1 MKRWVNFLF
10 TGIISNFIR
19 KIATI
24 LEKNRTC
31 ISRFIGALL
40 FYPFFPPSFLLNGA
54 LIPYPSQ
61 SLPLCLDL
69 PTSLLF
75 GTVFHVLSLVS
86 CLQHLP
92 LHQVIPIVFKHVS
105 IILSLKEE
113 TSSLNSH
120 SSPAN
125 PYLFF
130 YLNNQTSPKRISL
143 KINKFPLY
151 QSSFPQSLSF
161 LKPVHCHILIMLSL
175 PSPNYPS
182 SLSHHWPLGL
192 LDGTG
197 INF

>member
-1 MKRWVNFLF
+1 MLLKHYNHYENRKNVKVYPLLILKYLLATSMQDRISEEMGEFFLF

-86 CLQHLP
+86 SVFNICL
-92 LHQVIPIVFKHVS
+92 S
-105 IILSLKEE
+105 IR
-113 TSSLNSH
+113 SSLQFLNTFL
-120 SSPAN
+120 
-125 PYLFF
+125 LF
-130 YLNNQTSPKRISL
+130 SL
-143 KINKFPLY
+143 
-151 QSSFPQSLSF
+151 
-161 LKPVHCHILIMLSL
+161 
-175 PSPNYPS
+175 
-182 SLSHHWPLGL
+182 
-192 LDGTG
+192 
-197 INF
+197 